1 MREMEVY
8 IANKDLVKNRYY
20 GITTLFLPAT
30 QDAIRDALYRAKI
43 EDGSEYIVECC
54 NGGWP
59 ELVEEIINE
68 IDNISVQEVNLLAY
82 QIGQMDEFQKETF
95 EGTIQLRQEENID
108 EPVTIKELINLA
120 HNLDSYEYR
129 PGVVDDQT
137 LGNVAMEHDLLDT
150 IVNLPEEIM
159 ELLDAE
165 KVGQEMRRYEMG
177 TFTERGYI
185 FPNGTPHQEFYDG
198 VTLPTIP
205 NMPNGVI
212 SVQVV
217 SADRQNK
224 DGVWLELPAT
234 EKKIQKVLSLLDEQ
248 SFDNCLIKGSIS
260 TAFPYPLAGDEEI
273 AKLNLLAQKIQEFP
287 NQKTL
292 AKFKAIMELELCH
305 DLDFALDITENMEC
319 YDYDPQMYSP
329 AVYAEYLLKEAGFNT
344 SDPAFTMFDFQGYG
358 ERQIKQL
365 GYMQTA
371 YGLIWRNEVPF
382 VPKYSQTES
391 MQLGGM

>member
-8 IANKDLVKNRYY
+8 IANKGLVKNRYY
-20 GITTLFLPAT
+20 GVTTLSLPAT

-43 EDGSEYIVECC
+43 EDGSEYVVECC

-59 ELVEEIINE
+59 ESVEQIINE
-68 IDNISVQEVNLLAY
+68 TDNISVQEVNLLAY

-95 EGTIQLRQEENID
+95 EGAIQLRQEENID
-108 EPVTIKELINLA
+108 VIVTIKELINLA

-137 LGNVAMEHDLLDT
+137 LGNVVLENDLLDT
-150 IVNLPEEIM
+150 VVNLSEEIM

-165 KVGQEMRRYEMG
+165 KVGQEMRRCEMG
-177 TFTERGYI
+177 TFTESGYI
-185 FPNGTPHQEFYDG
+185 FPNRIPHQEFYDG
-198 VTLPTIP
+198 VHLPEIP
-205 NMPNGVI
+205 NMPKGVI
-212 SVQVV
+212 SIQVV
-217 SADRQNK
+217 SADRLQE
-224 DGVWLELPAT
+224 DGVWLDLPAT
-234 EKKIQKVLSLLDEQ
+234 EQKMQNVLSLLDEQ

-260 TAFPYPLAGDEEI
+260 TVLPYPLADDEDI
-273 AKLNLLAQKIQEFP
+273 DKLNLLAQKIQQFP
-287 NQKTL
+287 EQKTL
-292 AKFKAIMELELCH
+292 AKFKAIMEFERCN
-305 DLDFALDITENMEC
+305 DMDVALDITENMDC
-319 YDYDPQMYSP
+319 YDYDSQMDSP
-329 AVYAEYLLKEAGFNT
+329 SVYAEYLLKEAGINT

-365 GYMQTA
+365 GYVQTA